1 MQSVLASCVLV
12 GIGGTLG
19 ALARYGLSVWL
30 QTAEGFP
37 FGTFSANLLG
47 CFAIGVIACFLSI
60 GESLHEMQL
69 VPEHFR
75 LLLAVGFCGGFT
87 TYSSFVLEMTAMI
100 HRNELVMPFV
110 YFVATTV
117 GGFASFYLG
126 LALTRALVLLLTR
139 G

>member
-1 MQSVLASCVLV
+1 
-12 GIGGTLG
+12 
-19 ALARYGLSVWL
+19 
-30 QTAEGFP
+30 
-37 FGTFSANLLG
+37 
-47 CFAIGVIACFLSI
+47 
-60 GESLHEMQL
+60 
-69 VPEHFR
+69 
-75 LLLAVGFCGGFT
+75 
-87 TYSSFVLEMTAMI
+87 MTAMI